1 MSFPETKFEKRAP
14 VLAKRAQQSTD
25 GSRLRSGVAP
35 APARPNDD
43 EFERAIDTFAVVI
56 RTFGRYS
63 VGAGVAQEEAQK
75 VCEKWARHILVV
87 GPRPGDPEDA
97 KGAARRDWQGLGQFV
112 AGMRRAESETVGRSM
127 TTLRETLTEFLGGL
141 RSIVS
146 EDGRAEQDVQAQI
159 ERLRAAVASESLAEL
174 KSEALSV
181 SGALTNVLEA
191 RKQAQQT
198 VMQELSGR
206 VRDLSRELE
215 ETRKQGAQDALTKVA
230 NRMAL
235 DEYIGKV
242 VGLDGLFGKATCL
255 LMVDIDHFKQVNDT
269 FGHPT
274 GDDILRK
281 LGDVLNRTFPRK
293 TDFVARYGG
302 EEFAV
307 ILRDTSLREAAIPAQ
322 RLLTAARGVA
332 IAREGGWNIS
342 VSVGLAQLA
351 EGETSDQWMARADRA
366 LYTAKHE
373 GRNRVVEA
381 K

>member
-1 MSFPETKFEKRAP
+1 
-14 VLAKRAQQSTD
+14 
-25 GSRLRSGVAP
+25 
-35 APARPNDD
+35 
-43 EFERAIDTFAVVI
+43 
-56 RTFGRYS
+56 
-63 VGAGVAQEEAQK
+63 VAQEEAQK
-75 VCEKWARHILVV
+75 LCEKWARHILVV

-351 EGETSDQWMARADRA
+351 EGETSEQWMVRADRA

>member
-1 MSFPETKFEKRAP
+1 M
-14 VLAKRAQQSTD
+14 LAKRAQELTD
-25 GSRLRSGVAP
+25 TARPRSGVAP
-35 APARPNDD
+35 APARRDDD
-43 EFERAIDTFAVVI
+43 EFERAIDAFAVVI

-63 VGAGVAQEEAQK
+63 VGSAAAQDEAHK
-75 VCEKWARHILVV
+75 HCEKWARHVLVV

-97 KGAARRDWQGLGQFV
+97 KGSARRDWQGLGQFV
-112 AGMRRAESETVGRSM
+112 SGLRRAESETVARSM
-127 TTLRETLTEFLGGL
+127 TTLRETLAEFLGGL

-159 ERLRAAVASESLAEL
+159 ERLRAAVATESLEQL
-174 KSEALSV
+174 KREALSV
-181 SGALTNVLEA
+181 SGALTNVLDA
-191 RKQAQQT
+191 RKHAQQT

-206 VRDLSRELE
+206 VKDLSRELE
-215 ETRKQGAQDALTKVA
+215 QARKDGAQDALTKVA
-230 NRMAL
+230 NRLSL
-235 DEYIGKV
+235 DEYMGKV

-274 GDDILRK
+274 GDDVLRQ
-281 LGDVLNRTFPRK
+281 LGDVLHRTFPRK

-307 ILRDTSLREAAIPAQ
+307 ILRDTTMREAAIPAQ
-322 RLLTAARGVA
+322 RLLAAARSVA

-351 EGETSDQWMARADRA
+351 DGESSNQWVARADRA
-366 LYTAKHE
+366 LYAAKKE

-381 K
+381 T

>member
-1 MSFPETKFEKRAP
+1 LSFPEAKVDERNP
-14 VLAKRAQQSTD
+14 VLPRRAQESTV
-25 GSRLRSGVAP
+25 GARLRSGVAP
-35 APARPNDD
+35 APTRRNDD

-63 VGAGVAQEEAQK
+63 VGAGVPHEEAQK
-75 VCEKWARHILVV
+75 LCEKWARHILVV
-87 GPRPGDPEDA
+87 GPRPGDPEES
-97 KGAARRDWQGLGQFV
+97 KGADRRDWQGLGKFV

-127 TTLRETLTEFLGGL
+127 TTLRETLTDFLGGL

-146 EDGRAEQDVQAQI
+146 EDGRAEQEVQAQI
-159 ERLRAAVASESLAEL
+159 DRLRAAVASESLEEL

-181 SGALTNVLEA
+181 SGALTNVLDA
-191 RKQAQQT
+191 RKHAQQT

-215 ETRKQGAQDALTKVA
+215 LARKEGAQDALTKVA

-235 DEYIGKV
+235 DEYMGKV

-269 FGHPT
+269 FGHLT
-274 GDDILRK
+274 GDDVLRK
-281 LGDVLNRTFPRK
+281 VGDVLSRTFPRK

-307 ILRDTSLREAAIPAQ
+307 ILRDTTLREAAIPAQ
-322 RLLTAARGVA
+322 RLLAAARGVA
-332 IAREGGWNIS
+332 IAREGGWSIS
-342 VSVGLAQLA
+342 VSVGLAQLG
-351 EGETSDQWMARADRA
+351 EGETSGQWVARADRA
-366 LYTAKHE
+366 LYAAKQE